1 MILNNAHITSTNTE
15 IETVIGSS
23 AAGFYAVCAYQT
35 DQGEIIPLPQRL
47 LTAEKKVLK
56 NSYME
61 LPDTIG
67 GFPIEINPKGSL
79 EYYGKSKDK
88 GCSIWKVISDFSVTT
103 DD

>member
-1 MILNNAHITSTNTE
+1 MIMNNVHITSTNTE
-15 IETVIGSS
+15 IETVIGRSM
-23 AAGFYAVCAYQT
+23 AGVYTVCAYQT

-47 LTAEKKVLK
+47 STNNKRVLK

-67 GFPIEINPKGSL
+67 GFPIEISPKGSL
-79 EYYGKSKDK
+79 EYCGKSTNQ
-88 GCSIWKVISDFSVTT
+88 GYSIWKVISDFAVLM

>member
-23 AAGFYAVCAYQT
+23 MAGYYAVCAYQT

-47 LTAEKKVLK
+47 STGEKKVLK

-61 LPDTIG
+61 VPDTIG
-67 GFPIEINPKGSL
+67 GFPIKISPKGSL
-79 EYYGKSKDK
+79 EYCGKSKSK
-88 GCSIWKVISDFSVTT
+88 GYSIWKVISDFAVLM

>member
-23 AAGFYAVCAYQT
+23 MAGYYAVCAYQT

-47 LTAEKKVLK
+47 STGEKKVLK

-67 GFPIEINPKGSL
+67 GFPIKINPKGSL
-79 EYYGKSKDK
+79 EYCGKSKDK
-88 GCSIWKVISDFSVTT
+88 GDSIWKVISDFSVVM